1 MRKGIIVA
9 IIFVIAVVCVN
20 LGNSFL
26 SPIQEGLVEQSPIA
40 TGTSASAPPK
50 SEQLQYNSYDQQK
63 SCAFLGEKNA
73 ANIAYL
79 KEQLD
84 GFSKIQQQMAKLK
97 EDVDK
102 NSAALDEIGEELSKK
117 STELTGRSA
126 DDKSPLPTAS
136 GLNPA

>member
-9 IIFVIAVVCVN
+9 IIFVIAVVCVH
-20 LGNSFL
+20 LGNSVL
-26 SPIQEGLVEQSPIA
+26 APIQEGMVGQSP
-40 TGTSASAPPK
+40 TGTEASASAPPK

-84 GFSKIQQQMAKLK
+84 GFAKVQQEMAKLK

-102 NSAALDEIGEELSKK
+102 NSAALDEIGEQLSQK
-117 STELTGRSA
+117 STELTGRSP

-136 GLNPA
+136 GLSAS